1 MRRGGAASSR
11 PAQADCVQSE
21 AGQQGAGGVGGGGGG
36 GGGCLQ
42 DALLVAAALCFI
54 FADAVHLPPL

>member
-21 AGQQGAGGVGGGGGG
+21 AGQQGAGGVGGGGG
-36 GGGCLQ
+36 CLQ
-42 DALLVAAALCFI
+42 DALLVAAALRFI